1 MVQVISFFYISD
13 IMRGMIKTL
22 WMILFYKPL
31 YNGLI
36 FLVDHM
42 PNYSMFLSVI
52 LLTIVVRFIIAP
64 LSYKSIRTQ
73 LKTKALQ
80 PELKKIQKTIT
91 DKQEQGRKTLELYKK
106 HKVNPFSSFLL
117 MLVQMPIILALYW
130 VFRDIAGGVDASI
143 LYSFIQEPEMLN
155 LQSFGINLTEKSYL
169 LAFLAGVTQYLYLNL
184 STAMKKDPYAKDQ
197 TEQEKMMSMVGQSMK
212 FTMPIMITFFAYIVG
227 GAVALYWVTSN
238 IFMIFQ
244 ELYIQKKLKKENE
257 MKVDSGVLEA
267 EIVN

>member
-1 MVQVISFFYISD
+1 
-13 IMRGMIKTL
+13 MIKTL

-52 LLTIVVRFIIAP
+52 LLTIMVRFIIAP

-80 PELKKIQKTIT
+80 PELKKIQKTFK

-117 MLVQMPIILALYW
+117 MLVQMPIILGLYW
-130 VFRDIAGGVDASI
+130 VFRDIAGGVDPNM

-155 LQSFGINLTEKSYL
+155 LQSFGMNLTEKSYL
-169 LAFLAGVTQYLYLNL
+169 LAFLAGFTQYLYLNL
-184 STAMKKDPYAKDQ
+184 SAAMKKDTNIKDQ
-197 TEQEKMMSMVGQSMK
+197 SEQEKMMSMVGQSMK
-212 FTMPIMITFFAYIVG
+212 FTMPIMITFFAFVVG

-238 IFMIFQ
+238 VFMIFQ
-244 ELYIQKKLKKENE
+244 ELYIQKKLKKE
-257 MKVDSGVLEA
+257 KDSLSEPEVLEA
-267 EIVN
+267 EIIK